1 MVWMDKQNKY
11 FLNKK
16 GQSMVEYILLLSV
29 IMTIGVAIFRSD
41 FFQNLWGPDS
51 EVFRRLKENLTF
63 SYRHG
68 LGGENDR
75 TENNYSGKHETYFDG
90 SETRFFLPTDAYPK

>member
-1 MVWMDKQNKY
+1 MEKQKFD
-11 FLNKK
+11 FLNQK

-29 IMTIGVAIFRSD
+29 IVTLGVAIFRSD
-41 FFQNLWGPDS
+41 LFQNLWGPES
-51 EVFRRLKENLTF
+51 EIFRRLKENLAF

-75 TENNYSGKHETYFDG
+75 TQNNYSGKHETYYDG
-90 SETRFFLPTDAYPK
+90 SKTRFFLPTDEYPK